1 MSLDKL
7 VGFCLVITT
16 CCLALLLYWE
26 WQDNRDLKARI
37 LVLETANSSCQRTLG
52 QMKVYQT
59 PDRKPQE
66 PWEVR
71 E

>member
-1 MSLDKL
+1 MSLDEF
-7 VGFCLVITT
+7 VASCFVVAT
-16 CCLALLLYWE
+16 CILGLLLFWAH
-26 WQDNRDLKARI
+26 QDNRDLKARI